1 MSRINS
7 PFDTRNGFIWDQGK
21 NLWKIPLVFF
31 LMQLLLSHIHVHV
44 KYNPGQKYILK
55 YITMIIRSQNTYI
68 QLPGFKCYIRWR
80 PTSSPLHNI
89 LSCRFFFFTDIL
101 ASFHLFFTSSTSRV
115 PQVMETALILEK
127 KPITFH
133 SYFDCLKK
141 QISRYRSEWIH
152 YYPPPPRPLGH
163 TKF

>member
-1 MSRINS
+1 MENTI
-7 PFDTRNGFIWDQGK
+7 
-21 NLWKIPLVFF
+21 VFF

-89 LSCRFFFFTDIL
+89 LSCRFFFFYR
-101 ASFHLFFTSSTSRV
+101 HLSVLPPLLHFFNFPRSTGYGDCINSSK
-115 PQVMETALILEK
+115 K